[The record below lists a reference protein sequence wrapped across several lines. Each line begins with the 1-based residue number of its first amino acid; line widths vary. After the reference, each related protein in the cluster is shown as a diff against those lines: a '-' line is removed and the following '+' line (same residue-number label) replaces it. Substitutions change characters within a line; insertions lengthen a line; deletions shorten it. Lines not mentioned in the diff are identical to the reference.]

1 VVLGLFGAL
10 LIAGLIGLLGTRT
23 RIAEASGNGF
33 DLQVHYASIAR
44 PGVEV
49 PFDVQVHRDRGFT
62 GPITLTVPSSY
73 LSSIDAQSPEPEPTS
88 TTSDGDLVVFQFDAP
103 QDDSFGVSW
112 LSQVDASANMGRK
125 QGTISVLND
134 DGTPGVAVSIRTWVL
149 P

>member
-1 VVLGLFGAL
+1 VLLGLFGAL
-10 LIAGLIGLLGTRT
+10 LLAGLIGWLGTRT
-23 RIAEASGNGF
+23 RITEASDNGF
-33 DLQVHYASIAR
+33 NLQVHYASIAR

-49 PFDVQVHRDRGFT
+49 PFDIQVHRDGGFT

-88 TTSDGDLVVFQFDAP
+88 TTSDGDLVVFEFDAP
-103 QDDSFGVSW
+103 QGDTFGVSW
-112 LSQVDASANMGRK
+112 LAQIDASANMGRK

-134 DGTPGVAVSIRTWVL
+134 DGTSAVAASIRTWVL